1 MKLDPRSG
9 HFSISYSVLPKE
21 VVVGGWRGEKMNYY
35 SASIE
40 GSINTS
46 YMLCY
51 ESETQLQD
59 NNDHYPPV
67 YPIPKLFLN

>member
-9 HFSISYSVLPKE
+9 HFSISYSVLQKE
-21 VVVGGWRGEKMNYY
+21 GWGGGEKMNYY

-40 GSINTS
+40 GSINTF

-51 ESETQLQD
+51 ESETQIQD
-59 NNDHYPPV
+59 NYDHNPPV